1 MTIRSR
7 AIPEQWS
14 KMTTENNKGIRVS
27 EGLLE
32 TEGSRGN
39 EQNMI
44 VQPDYHIPAIKTP
57 EQQLSLLLH
66 EQATTRK
73 Q

>member
-7 AIPEQWS
+7 AIPEQQS
-14 KMTTENNKGIRVS
+14 KMTTENNKGIRVP

-44 VQPDYHIPAIKTP
+44 VQPDHHIPVIKTP